1 MNRRFEPL
9 HPIYK
14 QKGYLYLFK
23 NIILFF
29 GTEGFLRKCQQKKDM
44 AYGPLRVSLAP
55 HGSLSRPLIF
65 SPSMCSQSQ

>member
-29 GTEGFLRKCQQKKDM
+29 ERRDSLGSANRRKIWHMGLYESAWPHM
-44 AYGPLRVSLAP
+44 AASVDP
-55 HGSLSRPLIF
+55 
-65 SPSMCSQSQ
+65 